1 MKKLLIAL
9 LVGGVF
15 ALLGCE
21 GTMMSNKS
29 SPISLE
35 AKTMLLQAESDLKMA
50 EGKKANTA
58 DAKKS
63 YTMAKD
69 AAAKGDSSAAMKYA
83 AQSSKE
89 SLVAIKKAK

>member
-15 ALLGCE
+15 ALLGCA
-21 GTMMSNKS
+21 GTMMSKKS
-29 SPISLE
+29 APVSLE

-50 EGKKANTA
+50 EGKKGDTTA
-58 DAKKS
+58 AKKS
-63 YTMAKD
+63 YQMAKD
-69 AAAKGDSSAAMKYA
+69 AAAKGDSAAAMKLA
-83 AQSSKE
+83 EQSSKE